1 MNNQNAIEAIQAVY
15 DDLYGQEK
23 KVADYVIAHGTE
35 AAKMT
40 VTELAEASAVSE
52 ATVMRLSKKAGFKGF
67 YHLKLALAQQ
77 ASVPTITPSETKI
90 DSKNMSAAVSTLLA
104 AKAADLQA
112 VSSSVDDGQVET
124 ALARIKQ
131 AATLYIFAAGNTN
144 NLAAYAAYLFNQL
157 GVKTVNAPLPEMQVN
172 LAYQMTVNDACLLI
186 SQSGSTTLTTDIAQV
201 AHDYQVPSIAITRED
216 KSPLTQLVDTVLL
229 SPQSQQVTLQIAG
242 TTQLTEMAVV
252 DLLIMLLAADESG
265 QYANNGVTQENR
277 LAKYKY

>member
-15 DDLYGQEK
+15 ADLYGQEK
-23 KVADYVIAHGTE
+23 KVADYVVAHGAET
-35 AAKMT
+35 AKMT

-77 ASVPTITPSETKI
+77 ANAPEPAQSTAKI
-90 DSKNMSAAVSTLLA
+90 DPRDMQTAVDSLLNI
-104 AKAADLQA
+104 KKADLQA
-112 VSSSVDDGQVET
+112 VAQAIDADEVET
-124 ALARIKQ
+124 GLSRIKQ
-131 AATLYIFAAGNTN
+131 AATFYIFAAGNTN

-157 GVKTVNAPLPEMQVN
+157 GVKTISAALPEMQVN

-216 KSPLTQLVDTVLL
+216 KSPLTKLVDTVLL
-229 SPQSQQVTLQIAG
+229 SPQSQQLTLQIAG
-242 TTQLTEMAVV
+242 ATQLTEMAIV
-252 DLLIMLLAADESG
+252 DLLIMLLASDESG
-265 QYANNGVTQENR
+265 KYANNGVTQENR

>member
-15 DDLYGQEK
+15 ADLYGQEK
-23 KVADYVIAHGTE
+23 KVADYVVAHGAET
-35 AAKMT
+35 AKMT

-77 ASVPTITPSETKI
+77 ANAPEPAQSTAKI
-90 DSKNMSAAVSTLLA
+90 DPRDMQTAVDSLLNI
-104 AKAADLQA
+104 KKADLQA
-112 VSSSVDDGQVET
+112 VAQAIDADEVET
-124 ALARIKQ
+124 GLSRIKQ

-157 GVKTVNAPLPEMQVN
+157 GVKTISAALPEMQVN

-216 KSPLTQLVDTVLL
+216 KSPLTKLVDTVLL
-229 SPQSQQVTLQIAG
+229 SPQSQQLTLQIAG
-242 TTQLTEMAVV
+242 ATQLTEMAIV
-252 DLLIMLLAADESG
+252 DLLIMLLASDESG
-265 QYANNGVTQENR
+265 KYANNGVTQENR

>member
-15 DDLYGQEK
+15 ADLYGQEK
-23 KVADYVIAHGTE
+23 KVADYVVAHGAKT
-35 AAKMT
+35 AKMT

-77 ASVPTITPSETKI
+77 ANAPEPAQSTAKI
-90 DSKNMSAAVSTLLA
+90 DPRDMQTAVDSLLNI
-104 AKAADLQA
+104 KKADLQA
-112 VSSSVDDGQVET
+112 VAQAIDADEVET
-124 ALARIKQ
+124 GLSRIKQ

-157 GVKTVNAPLPEMQVN
+157 GVKTISAALPEMQVN

-216 KSPLTQLVDTVLL
+216 KSPLTKLVDTVLL
-229 SPQSQQVTLQIAG
+229 SPQSQQLTLQIAG
-242 TTQLTEMAVV
+242 ATQLTEMAIV
-252 DLLIMLLAADESG
+252 DLLIMLLASDESG
-265 QYANNGVTQENR
+265 KYANNGVTQENR